1 MAPMTAH
8 GSAHQLRARWS
19 YSRQRVRFTG
29 RPPSAADVLW
39 YVRMFSLTQTAP
51 APATAAP
58 ATHRVGLESASWRSG
73 LNGDPY

>member
-1 MAPMTAH
+1 MAPTTAH

-29 RPPSAADVLW
+29 RPPAAADVLW
-39 YVRMFSLTQTAP
+39 YVRMFSLTQAAP
-51 APATAAP
+51 APAAP
-58 ATHRVGLESASWRSG
+58 ATHRVGPESARWRSG